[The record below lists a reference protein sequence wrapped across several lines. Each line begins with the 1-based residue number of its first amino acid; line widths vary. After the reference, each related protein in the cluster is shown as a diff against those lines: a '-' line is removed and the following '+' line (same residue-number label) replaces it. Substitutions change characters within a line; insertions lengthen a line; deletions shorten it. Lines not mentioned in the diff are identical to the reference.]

1 MSRSYKHTPYC
12 GLKKDKFF
20 KNYANRKLRRRK
32 LDHDLQ
38 HRSYK
43 KDFCSWEICDYYEIE
58 TKNFEEYYL
67 DDMSNITRRQSIV
80 NLPKISID
88 ENNKEIKDEIKLK
101 HSKSLTIND
110 FLYNEIK

>member
-20 KNYANRKLRRRK
+20 KNYANRKLRHRK

-58 TKNFEEYYL
+58 TKNFEEYYKSRVQRWRENRNRWYMA
-67 DDMSNITRRQSIV
+67 DYDEPCPTR
-80 NLPKISID
+80 
-88 ENNKEIKDEIKLK
+88 EECWKEYQKWYIRK
-101 HSKSLTIND
+101 
-110 FLYNEIK
+110 